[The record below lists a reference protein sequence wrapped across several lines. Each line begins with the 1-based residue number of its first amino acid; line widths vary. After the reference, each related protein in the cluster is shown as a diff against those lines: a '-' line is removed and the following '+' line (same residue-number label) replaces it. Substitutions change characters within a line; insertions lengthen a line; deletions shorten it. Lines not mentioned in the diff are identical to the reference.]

1 MTQPKASSPNH
12 PLTGPLTG
20 SESYA
25 ELRDALAGRD
35 GENMHLAEALDETER
50 EVRRLNGLPLL
61 PLYLDG
67 AEVTATKNPVDALIG
82 NELAEQFGGWWT

>member
-1 MTQPKASSPNH
+1 MEQRKASSPNH
-12 PLTGPLTG
+12 PLTGD
-20 SESYA
+20 ESYA

-50 EVRRLNGLPLL
+50 EVRRLNGLPTL
-61 PLYLDG
+61 PTYLPG